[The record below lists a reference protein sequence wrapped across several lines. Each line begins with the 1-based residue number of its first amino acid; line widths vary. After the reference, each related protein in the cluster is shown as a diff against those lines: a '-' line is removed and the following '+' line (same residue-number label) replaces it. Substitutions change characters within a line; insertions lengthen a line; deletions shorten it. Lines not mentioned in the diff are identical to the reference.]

1 MASRSISRQSGAK
14 KIGVFDEGEG
24 DMAEDNQPKFDRI
37 ATQVER
43 WREELAVPG
52 ATFGLSIGGEIY
64 TGGVGVT
71 NAEHPLPVTDE
82 TLFQIGSI
90 TKTVT
95 ATAMMRLVERGA
107 LDLHSP
113 LRAYLPDFRVADEDV
128 SARVTAWHLLTHVSG
143 WTGDV
148 FTDTGIGDDAA
159 AKYVEGMADF
169 EQLAPMGSHF
179 SYNNAGFC
187 VAGRIIEILTG
198 ATYEA
203 AIQELVFEPL
213 GMERSYFLPHE
224 VMLHRFAVGHGEG
237 GRVLSPW
244 AIPRGMNA
252 AGGISCHIHDLLRY
266 GAYHLG
272 AGPPLLRR
280 ENLAEMHRRQ
290 APSLPHM
297 AGCGLAWMIS
307 GSDGEKRLWHTGGTN
322 GQESLLTIMP
332 QQQLAF
338 GMMTNGDKG
347 AGLHA
352 RFNKAVLS
360 EFCGIELPEPR
371 AIASSPEALAQFVG
385 VYRGIMREIELRME
399 DDALVALIR
408 ATGAWPADVATSE
421 QTAAAA
427 RCGDDQLMILDG
439 DHKNARA
446 DIIRDDSNE
455 IRYLRFGSRLHVRQ

>member
-1 MASRSISRQSGAK
+1 MSDHRGQFE
-14 KIGVFDEGEG
+14 KIRE
-24 DMAEDNQPKFDRI
+24 
-37 ATQVER
+37 QVEA
-43 WREELAVPG
+43 WREELGVPG
-52 ATFGLSIGGEIY
+52 LTFGLTVSGERY
-64 TGGVGVT
+64 AAGAGVT
-71 NAEHPLPVTDE
+71 SVENPLPVTDE

-95 ATAMMRLVERGA
+95 ATAMMRLVERGE
-107 LDLHSP
+107 LE
-113 LRAYLPDFRVADEDV
+113 LRAEVQDYLPEFRVRDPDV
-128 SARVTAWHLLTHVSG
+128 SARVTVWHLLTHLAG

-148 FTDTGIGDDAA
+148 FSDTGIGDDAA
-159 AKYVEGMADF
+159 EKYVAGMASF
-169 EQLAPMGSHF
+169 AQLAPLGLHF

-187 VAGRIIEILTG
+187 VAGRIIEALTG

-213 GMERSYFLPHE
+213 GMARSFFFPHQ
-224 VMLHRFAVGHGEG
+224 VMLHRFAVGHEEG

-272 AGPPLLRR
+272 DGPPLLRR
-280 ENLAEMHRRQ
+280 ENLAEMQKRQ

-307 GSDGEKRLWHTGGTN
+307 GSDGETRLWHTGGTN
-322 GQESLLTIMP
+322 GQESVLTIVP

-347 AGLHA
+347 AELHE

-371 AIASSPEALAQFVG
+371 AIASSPEALTQFVG

-399 DDALVALIR
+399 NDALVALIR
-408 ATGAWPADVATSE
+408 ATGAWPADDATSE
-421 QTAAAA
+421 QSAAAA
-427 RCGDDQLMILDG
+427 RCGDDQLLILDG
-439 DHKNARA
+439 IHKDSRA
-446 DIIRDDSNE
+446 DFIRDDRGE
-455 IRYLRFGSRLHVRQ
+455 IRYLRFGSRLHLRG

>member
-1 MASRSISRQSGAK
+1 MA
-14 KIGVFDEGEG
+14 
-24 DMAEDNQPKFDRI
+24 MDNQSKFERI
-37 ATQVER
+37 AEQVER
-43 WREELAVPG
+43 WREELGVPG
-52 ATFGLSIGGEIY
+52 AAFGLRVAGE
-64 TGGVGVT
+64 TWTRGVGLTHV
-71 NAEHPLPVTDE
+71 EHPLPVTDE

-95 ATAMMRLVERGA
+95 ATAMMCLAQRGA
-107 LDLHSP
+107 LDLGAP
-113 LRAYLPDFRVADEDV
+113 VRDYLPVFRVRDEDV
-128 SARVTAWHLLTHVSG
+128 SKRVTSWHLLTHTAG

-159 AKYVEGMADF
+159 AKYVDLMSGF
-169 EQLAPMGSHF
+169 EQLAPLERHF
-179 SYNNAGFC
+179 SYNNAAFC
-187 VAGRIIEILTG
+187 VAGRIIETLTG
-198 ATYEA
+198 MTYET
-203 AIQELVFEPL
+203 AIQELIFRPL
-213 GMERSYFLPHE
+213 NMERSFFFPHQ
-224 VMLHRFAVGHGEG
+224 VMLHRFAVGHEAG

-266 GAYHLG
+266 GEYHLG
-272 AGPPLLRR
+272 GGPPLLRR

-307 GSDGEKRLWHTGGTN
+307 GSGEEKRLWHTGGTN
-322 GQESLLTIMP
+322 GQESALTIVP

-347 AGLHA
+347 TALYA

-385 VYRGIMREIELRME
+385 AYRGIMREIELRME
-399 DDALVALIR
+399 NDALVALIR
-408 ATGAWPADVATSE
+408 ATGAWPADDATSE
-421 QTAAAA
+421 QSAAAA

-439 DHKNARA
+439 DHKNTRA
-446 DIIRDDSNE
+446 DVIRDDCGE